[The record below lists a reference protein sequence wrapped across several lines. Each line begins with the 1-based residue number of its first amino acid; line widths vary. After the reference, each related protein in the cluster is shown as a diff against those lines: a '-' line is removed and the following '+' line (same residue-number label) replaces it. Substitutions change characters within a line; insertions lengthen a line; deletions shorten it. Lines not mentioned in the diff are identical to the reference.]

1 MNEKLIQ
8 IIAQTLELD
17 PEEITPETGSDNC
30 EKWDS
35 LAQVVM
41 ISRVA
46 DELGV
51 DIPFD
56 KMMEIRCAGDLQSA
70 IEG

>member
-30 EKWDS
+30 EK
-35 LAQVVM
+35 
-41 ISRVA
+41 
-46 DELGV
+46 
-51 DIPFD
+51 
-56 KMMEIRCAGDLQSA
+56 
-70 IEG
+70 